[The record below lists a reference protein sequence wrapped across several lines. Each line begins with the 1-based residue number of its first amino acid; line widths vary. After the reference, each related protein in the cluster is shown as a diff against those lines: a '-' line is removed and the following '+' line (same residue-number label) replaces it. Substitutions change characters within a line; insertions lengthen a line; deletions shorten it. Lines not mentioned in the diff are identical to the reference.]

1 MAEADR
7 RTRAVERACLS
18 AVEAAVLADHVGG
31 TFDAVVVDVGRRGD
45 VVVQLL
51 DPPVSEFAEG
61 SAEPG
66 TEVRV
71 EVVGTDVL
79 TGSVDLQVLGGDG
92 PAGVA
97 ESSA

>member
-1 MAEADR
+1 M
-7 RTRAVERACLS
+7 
-18 AVEAAVLADHVGG
+18 GG

-51 DPPVSEFAEG
+51 DPPVSEFSEG

-79 TGSVDLQVLGGDG
+79 TGSVDLRVLGGDG